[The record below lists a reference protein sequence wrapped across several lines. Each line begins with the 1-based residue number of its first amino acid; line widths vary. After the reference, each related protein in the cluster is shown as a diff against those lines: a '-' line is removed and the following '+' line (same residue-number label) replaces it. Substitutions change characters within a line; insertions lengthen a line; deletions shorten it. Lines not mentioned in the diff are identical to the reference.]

1 MTRYVG
7 YRLKRFVQEE
17 KGITALETA
26 IILIAFVVVAAVFAF
41 TILSAGMFSTERG
54 KEAIYADLA
63 QVRSSMVVK
72 GSVLALADETGI
84 TTTVDA
90 IVFTIANAIGGEPV
104 NLSTQDRALLIDYRD
119 EQQNIAIPDWQLH
132 WKTRNDTDDLLERG
146 ELAEITVPLSTTLDI
161 PLSINRGFLLEITPP
176 TGSILTIRRKI
187 PAHIERVYDLQ

>member
-1 MTRYVG
+1 MNIRIKPH
-7 YRLKRFVQEE
+7 LQRFVQEE

-41 TILSAGMFSTERG
+41 TILTAGIFSTERG
-54 KEAIYADLA
+54 KEAIYTDLA

-72 GSVLALADETGI
+72 GSVLALADETGF

-90 IVFTIANAIGGEPV
+90 IVFTVANGVGGAPI
-104 NLSTQDRALLIDYRD
+104 NLSTHDRALLIDYRD
-119 EQQNIAIPDWQLH
+119 EQQNIPILDWQLH
-132 WKTRNDTDDLLERG
+132 WKMRNDTDDLLERG

-161 PLSINRGFLLEITPP
+161 PLGINRDFLLEIKPP

-187 PAHIERVYDLQ
+187 PAHIEHVYDLQ